1 MSISPAKKAQK
12 TQKAVVELLQPRL
25 LCVVP
30 FADLVIVGDLSL
42 AIKKL
47 LEIAKTLKMVKKG
60 SQYVYAT
67 LDNLEVELCQVV
79 TGKVYQIRLRK
90 ASGAVSEAVF
100 KKIV

>member
-30 FADLVIVGDLSL
+30 FADLVIVGDLSK

-67 LDNLEVELCQVV
+67 LDNLEVELCQIV